1 MAKIYRLNCPNCGG
15 LISSRGERVVECKF
29 CNSRSLVLIPDWTP
43 KYYVKPGLDFSQAR
57 RAMVDLFKRDEVET
71 GLLKTAR
78 FESAD
83 LFLAPF
89 YFLRAKRVGVFTS
102 FGQPQTMGAEA
113 IWSMGNEGLNYRQLV
128 KKQRLEEQSKTD
140 SRVIFNDVERSFPA
154 VNLED
159 WGLNEF
165 EPDKVIVANEL
176 ELNRY
181 RRDELDKLGV
191 VLEPRLSAKERVEQI
206 FKTPELASVKDN
218 TQVVEQR
225 VELIY
230 YPVWRIR
237 WRYRGRAFQT
247 TIDGVTGK
255 FLFTRVPAKERAR
268 VVWLLAV
275 SAAVGLSIGKLLKI
289 PHLILATGLVGIWVI
304 PIFSLVMLF
313 FVAFGW
319 NMFRYSTELIV
330 CGDTLSAEM
339 IGRPRETVFDK
350 MALGLSR
357 FLDKGLK
364 EAERRRERFW
374 F

>member
-1 MAKIYRLNCPNCGG
+1 LAKIYHLNCPNCGG
-15 LISSRGERVVECKF
+15 LISSRGERVVECKY
-29 CNSRSLVLIPDWTP
+29 CQSRSLVIIPDWTP

-57 RAMVDLFKRDEVET
+57 RAMVSLFKREEVET

-102 FGQPQTMGAEA
+102 FGQPQTMSAALGGMDYED
-113 IWSMGNEGLNYRQLV
+113 LNYRQLV
-128 KKQRLEEQSKTD
+128 KKQRLMEQTKTD

-154 VNLED
+154 LNLED

-181 RRDELDKLGV
+181 RRDEVEKLGV
-191 VLEPRLSAKERVEQI
+191 ILEPRLSAKERVEQI

-225 VELIY
+225 VELVY
-230 YPVWRIR
+230 YPIWRIR
-237 WRYRGRAFQT
+237 WRYQGKVFQT

-275 SAAVGLSIGKLLKI
+275 SAAIGLSIGKLLKI
-289 PHLILATGLVGIWVI
+289 PLLILAATGVVGIWFI
-304 PIFSLVMLF
+304 GIFSILLLF

-319 NMFRYSTELIV
+319 NMFRYSSELIIS
-330 CGDTLSAEM
+330 GDSVSAEF
-339 IGRPRETVFDK
+339 IGRPSETVFDK
-350 MALGLSR
+350 LALGMSR
-357 FLDKGLK
+357 ILEQGFK
-364 EAERRRERFW
+364 EAQRRRERSW
-374 F
+374 S